1 MSDRGKASETGGGTM
16 EEEVERVESFNGS
29 EFCGGGGGGG
39 GGGGA
44 VEMEVE
50 EGLRC
55 CTAILWGV
63 DL

>member
-1 MSDRGKASETGGGTM
+1 M